1 MTLIWNIW
9 FHRMKAIR
17 NNIDCFFISACKGSP
32 VPVWIEQG
40 RALTGF
46 RKNLPRCACG
56 IFPESLAQSGTGQR
70 GRQEIKNRLTIRE
83 MSNLK
88 IKDMSRSNFTPMKRF
103 YEIIGHYGL
112 RWDWWKSE
120 QITWEY
126 FPEAGN
132 FSITIRC
139 VWNSSITGSGNN
151 WPTRHPL
158 SKRLRGSTL
167 N

>member
-1 MTLIWNIW
+1 
-9 FHRMKAIR
+9 MKAIR
-17 NNIDCFFISACKGSP
+17 NNIDRFFISACKGSP

-70 GRQEIKNRLTIRE
+70 GRQEIKNRLTSRE

-112 RWDWWKSE
+112 RLMEVGTNHLRVFSGDRKLFDYRQWQQLTYPSLIEGADK
-120 QITWEY
+120 WET
-126 FPEAGN
+126 ELDEIIN
-132 FSITIRC
+132 
-139 VWNSSITGSGNN
+139 
-151 WPTRHPL
+151 
-158 SKRLRGSTL
+158 RL
-167 N
+167 NQQDYE